1 MNDSLHNF
9 VEDGFCELGNVI
21 DELECDNL
29 LHRIKSTREF
39 SSNLF
44 LSELKSFTRI
54 HTIEIKI
61 LK

>member
-44 LSELKSFTRI
+44 LSEEEFHKNP
-54 HTIEIKI
+54 H
-61 LK
+61 